1 MATKRSKPE
10 PWRDGVRKVGPGRYA
25 LRIVARD
32 PETGEKIVDTERVV
46 DADNRLDAQNKR
58 AELRKELLAAALGNS
73 ADWTVSRALEKYLP
87 TLQPGTLHS
96 WGSHSKKIV
105 AAFGS
110 RRLSSLKPDEIQ
122 RFIVAIPVRADT
134 TANNV
139 RTLLNRLFVYA
150 RGQGQFTGANP
161 VKETSPRKTPKTRA
175 EKLAAIEKPPRRAL
189 WRSEVRRYLE
199 AFPTDLRALVTIQL
213 LLGCRFGEVTALQ
226 WGDVRWDTGHI
237 RVVRGQYKGEVG
249 PTKNDRQR
257 WSALGPVGIA
267 VLRVHRERME
277 QERWPG
283 WETWIFPRPVF
294 WSGQLR
300 SSDLWH
306 YETVRQWVVRV
317 QREQGLDL
325 ASRTHAVR
333 HTFITASREHRQ
345 DDLMR
350 AIVGHSDESM
360 TETYTDQSVPPVA
373 KPMAAF
379 AALMEGSLVGPE
391 VTSSAEGAVGD
402 SVGLSEKNGLN
413 PGEPE
418 HVV

>member
-1 MATKRSKPE
+1 MATKRTKPE

-32 PETGEKIVDTERVV
+32 PKTGKKVVDTERVV
-46 DADNRLDAQNKR
+46 DADSRLDAQNRR
-58 AELRKELLAAALGNS
+58 AELRKELVAAALGTS
-73 ADWTVSRALEKYLP
+73 ADWTVKVALEHFLP
-87 TLQPGTLHS
+87 TLQPGTHHS
-96 WGSHSKKIV
+96 WSSHAKKIR
-105 AAFGS
+105 AAFGD
-110 RRLSSLKPDEIQ
+110 RRLASLKPDEIQ
-122 RFIVAIPVRADT
+122 RFIVAIPVPADT

-139 RTLLNRLFVYA
+139 RTLFSRLYVYA
-150 RGQGQFTGANP
+150 RNQGQFTGSNP
-161 VKETSPRKTPKTRA
+161 VKDTNPRKTPKSRA
-175 EKLAAIEKPPRRAL
+175 EKLAAIESPPRRAL
-189 WRSEVRRYLE
+189 QRSEVRRYLE
-199 AFPTDLRALVTIQL
+199 AFPVDLRALITIQL

-237 RVVRGQYKGEVG
+237 KVVRGQYKGIIG
-249 PTKNDRQR
+249 PTKTDRVR
-257 WSALGPVGIA
+257 WSALGPVGLA
-267 VLRVHRERME
+267 VLRVHRARME

-294 WSGQLR
+294 WSGQSR

-325 ASRTHAVR
+325 ASRTHAAR
-333 HTFITASREHRQ
+333 HTFITASREHQQ
-345 DDLMR
+345 DELVR
-350 AIVGHSDESM
+350 AIVGHSDEAM

-373 KPMAAF
+373 KPMVAF
-379 AALMEGSLVGPE
+379 AALMEGTLE

-402 SVGLSEKNGLN
+402 LVGQSSANELN
-413 PGEPE
+413 TGESE